1 MAIINN
7 FAKHF
12 GVKFSVK
19 SHIFISL
26 RSEIAGSYGKS
37 TFNLFKELPK
47 LFSKVFATFH
57 ILTSSAGRF
66 QVLHILIPI
75 LLFSVFFI
83 TAILVGVKWPL
94 IVVLVCISLMAN
106 DYKHLFI
113 CVYIP
118 WRNSY

>member
-7 FAKHF
+7 FAEDF

-37 TFNLFKELPK
+37 SFNLFKELPK
-47 LFSKVFATFH
+47 LFSKVFAIFH

-66 QVLHILIPI
+66 QVLHILMPI
-75 LLFSVFFI
+75 LLFLSF
-83 TAILVGVKWPL
+83 
-94 IVVLVCISLMAN
+94 
-106 DYKHLFI
+106 LF
-113 CVYIP
+113 
-118 WRNSY
+118 